1 MSKHHHA
8 EHTKAEKER
17 KNPAFQAE
25 ETAEGPESLSEKA
38 AETPLE
44 NAAEGEFAPET
55 RETGPEKAET
65 ESAGTGDQVPVQMQT
80 PEERI
85 ACLEAKL
92 AEANNQY
99 LRKAAEFENFRKRM
113 NQEKQSAIDFA
124 NQSLLLD
131 LISVIDDFERA
142 IKAAETQREAA
153 GQDPEQISASF
164 NGLYEG
170 ISMIEKRLVSQL
182 ENKWGLKRFDSAGEP
197 FDPNR
202 HEAIM
207 MEKSAEIND
216 PVVGEDFIKGY
227 TLKER
232 VVRAAKV
239 KVLMP
244 ENA

>member
-8 EHTKAEKER
+8 EYKKAEKEQ
-17 KNPAFQAE
+17 KNPVPSE
-25 ETAEGPESLSEKA
+25 ETAERQDDFAEKTPESRR
-38 AETPLE
+38 E
-44 NAAEGEFAPET
+44 NAAQVEFTPET
-55 RETGPEKAET
+55 RETGQENTEAGRETGPAE
-65 ESAGTGDQVPVQMQT
+65 AKP
-80 PEERI
+80 PEEQI
-85 ACLEAKL
+85 AALEAKL
-92 AEANNQY
+92 AEANDQY

-113 NQEKQSAIDFA
+113 NQEKQTAIDFA

-131 LISVIDDFERA
+131 IISVIDDFERA

-153 GQDPEQISASF
+153 GQDPEQISASC

-207 MEKSAEIND
+207 MEKSSEIND
-216 PVVGEDFIKGY
+216 PVVAEDFIKGY
-227 TLKER
+227 TLKDR

>member
-8 EHTKAEKER
+8 EHKKAEKNPVSPEER
-17 KNPAFQAE
+17 QDDPAE
-25 ETAEGPESLSEKA
+25 KTPELPPEYA
-38 AETPLE
+38 GQ
-44 NAAEGEFAPET
+44 GEFTPET
-55 RETGPEKAET
+55 RETGSGKAET
-65 ESAGTGDQVPVQMQT
+65 ESAGESAPSENQVPVQSKP
-80 PEERI
+80 PEEQI
-85 ACLEAKL
+85 SFLEAKL
-92 AEANNQY
+92 TEANDQY

-113 NQEKQSAIDFA
+113 NQEKQNAIEFA

-216 PVVGEDFIKGY
+216 PVVEEDFIKGY